1 MSWHLTLDLKSK
13 ERNSA
18 GVYISLKKQ
27 QRLWPHSSRTS
38 CSQVLGC
45 QLTRNTIFPDTE
57 SSPGAMGACKRD
69 IWGRWSERRGPERQ
83 TWICRTSQG
92 LRRPQQPWE
101 HMVKLS
107 RKAQNFQQ
115 GRRLGQR
122 LRASVCHVLHNSRR
136 PMEPF
141 QHQQSPSQKTNLAS
155 QGLSVKKGCLGCKRN
170 WNCFFLSC
178 ERSLRRWALIRHS
191 PQSLTPA
198 SHACG

>member
-1 MSWHLTLDLKSK
+1 MTPNSGFKKIKK
-13 ERNSA
+13 E
-18 GVYISLKKQ
+18 IQ
-27 QRLWPHSSRTS
+27 QEFIFPWLWPHSSRTS

-83 TWICRTSQG
+83 TRICWTSQV

-115 GRRLGQR
+115 GRRLETTSAGECVSCIAQ
-122 LRASVCHVLHNSRR
+122 LQAPNGTFPTSTVPKPENKPGVTGSEC
-136 PMEPF
+136 E
-141 QHQQSPSQKTNLAS
+141 
-155 QGLSVKKGCLGCKRN
+155 KRM
-170 WNCFFLSC
+170 F
-178 ERSLRRWALIRHS
+178 
-191 PQSLTPA
+191 
-198 SHACG
+198 GV